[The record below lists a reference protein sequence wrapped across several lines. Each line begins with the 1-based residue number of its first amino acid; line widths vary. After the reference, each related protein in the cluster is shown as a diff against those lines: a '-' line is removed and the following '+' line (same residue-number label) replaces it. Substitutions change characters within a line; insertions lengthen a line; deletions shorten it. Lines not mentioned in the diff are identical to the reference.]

1 MKTIYNCHTHVFT
14 NEIVPEK
21 FLPLGITRF
30 LSKRPVSR
38 WLGKLL
44 NRLNPRSSNDIFDRF
59 ASFMNIGNFK
69 SQLDIFE
76 FLKGFYPEE
85 TKFVVL
91 SMDMEYMRA
100 GRIHKDFTEQLN
112 ELSDIKK
119 KYPDQFFPFVS
130 VDPRRLNIADM
141 VKKYIEEHNFQ
152 GIKLYPPLGYYPFDE
167 KLYPVFEYAEANKIP
182 IISHC
187 SPPVVYYRGKITKEM
202 LVHPKTG
209 KKLERKNKQ
218 EFANYFTEPENY
230 KYLLEDFPKLKIC
243 LAHFGGA
250 SEWEKYLATSWDKSM
265 EKYWFSVILD
275 LIKKYPNVYADVSH
289 TMHDMSLYP
298 LLRIILQDQ
307 KIRSRVLF
315 GSDFYMLELT
325 TPERSFSVNLRAYL
339 GEEDYQ
345 QIAEINPRIFLKRL
359 K

>member
-14 NEIVPEK
+14 NDIVPKK
-21 FLPLGITRF
+21 FLPLGITRL
-30 LSKRPVSR
+30 LSKRTVSR

-44 NRLNPRSSNDIFDRF
+44 NRLDPRSSNDIFDRF
-59 ASFMNIGNFK
+59 AAFMNIGNYK

-85 TKFVVL
+85 TKFAAL

-100 GRIHKDFTEQLN
+100 GRIHEDFTEQLRD
-112 ELSDIKK
+112 LSDIKK
-119 KYPDQFFPFVS
+119 KYPDQFFPFIC
-130 VDPRRLNIADM
+130 VDPRRPNIAGM
-141 VKKYIEEHNFQ
+141 VKKYIEKYAFQ

-167 KLYPVFEYAEANKIP
+167 RLRPVFEYAEANEIP

-187 SPPVVYYRGKITKEM
+187 SPPVVYYRGKITKE
-202 LVHPKTG
+202 LLTHPKTG
-209 KKLERKNKQ
+209 KKLKRKNNQ

-265 EKYWFSVILD
+265 EKCWFSVILD
-275 LIKKYPNVYADVSH
+275 LIKKYINVYADVSH
-289 TMHDMSLYP
+289 TMHDRSLYP
-298 LLRIILQDQ
+298 LLKITLQD
-307 KIRSRVLF
+307 KRIRSRVLY
-315 GSDFYMLELT
+315 GSDFYMTELT
-325 TPERSFSVNLRAYL
+325 ISERSFSINLRAYL
-339 GEEDYQ
+339 SELDYQ
-345 QIAEINPRIFLKRL
+345 QIAEINPKMFLKH

>member
-14 NEIVPEK
+14 NKDVPLK
-21 FLPLGITRF
+21 FLPLGLVRF
-30 LSKRPVSR
+30 LGKRRVSR
-38 WLGKLL
+38 WLGRFL
-44 NRLNPRSSNDIFDRF
+44 NRLNPRSSNDIFDRA
-59 ASFMNIGNFK
+59 ASFLNIGNYE
-69 SQLDIFE
+69 SQLDIFKL
-76 FLKGFYPEE
+76 LKGFYPEE

-91 SMDMEYMRA
+91 SMDMEFMKA
-100 GRIHKDFTEQLN
+100 GKVPQDFIEQLN
-112 ELSDIKK
+112 ELSDIKR
-119 KYPDQFFPFVS
+119 KYSNQFFPFIC
-130 VDPRRLNIADM
+130 VDARRPNTADM

-187 SPPVVYYRGKITKEM
+187 SPPVVYFRGKITKEM

-243 LAHFGGA
+243 LAHFAGA
-250 SEWEKYLATSWDKSM
+250 SEWEKFLGTSWDKSM
-265 EKYWFSVILD
+265 EKCWFSAILD

-289 TMHDMSLYP
+289 TMHDRSLYP

-307 KIRSRVLF
+307 KIRSRVLY

-325 TPERSFSVNLRAYL
+325 TSERSFSVNLRASL

-345 QIAEINPRIFLKRL
+345 QIAEINPQMFLKRL